1 MSALLGRQWRCF
13 GITNE
18 QQEQDE
24 ENMAIAIILIL
35 IVIASV
41 LFHILAPWHATP
53 AASNWGSIDTTL
65 FITLI
70 ISGIFFIAITVFMAV
85 AVMRYRHKEG
95 SRAHYQPE
103 SKKLELWLIIVTSV
117 GIVAMLAPGLVV
129 YDDFIRVPKNA
140 YELEVI
146 AQQWQWAF
154 RFPGQDGKLGKSDI
168 KFVDSTNPLGLD
180 PNDPAGQD
188 DVLIKSNEVRL
199 PLDKPVKVLLRSK
212 DVLHDFYVPQI
223 RSKMDMVPGMVS
235 YFWFT
240 PTKTG
245 KYEILCAEY
254 CGVGHYNMRGQMIVE
269 EQGAFDQWLKSQPT
283 FAQTL
288 AAAAKPSQDSV
299 LEKGRQLVEKYGCG
313 ACHSQDGSAS
323 LGPGWKGL
331 YGRTEQLADGTSV
344 QVDEAYLK
352 ESILDPKARLVQGYP
367 PVMVTYT
374 LNDDELGALIALIK
388 SLGAA
393 RQGDE
398 SAAGQAPG
406 PGEDLAA
413 QGQQLAESLGCLA
426 CHSVDGSKGI
436 GPSWQGLYG
445 KTETLADGTSIKVD
459 EGYIKDSVLNPAA
472 KIVKGYAPV
481 MPVFAPSDK
490 ELNALIAFI
499 KSKANADADTSKAQ
513 PGK

>member
-1 MSALLGRQWRCF
+1 
-13 GITNE
+13 
-18 QQEQDE
+18 
-24 ENMAIAIILIL
+24 MAIAIVLIL

-95 SRAHYQPE
+95 ARAAYQPE
-103 SKKLELWLIIVTSV
+103 NKKLELWLIIITSV
-117 GIVAMLAPGLVV
+117 GIAGMLAPGLVV
-129 YDDFIRVPKNA
+129 YNDFIRVPKEA
-140 YELEVI
+140 YELEVV

-154 RFPGQDGKLGKSDI
+154 RFPGQDAKLGKSDI
-168 KFVDSTNPLGLD
+168 RFIDAANPFGLD
-180 PNDPAGQD
+180 PKDPAGQD
-188 DVLIKSNEVRL
+188 DVLVMNNEVRL
-199 PLDKPVKVLLRSK
+199 PLDRPVKVLLRAK

-245 KYEILCAEY
+245 KYEVLCAEF
-254 CGVGHYNMRGQMIVE
+254 CGVGHYNMRGHMIVE
-269 EQGAFDQWLKSQPT
+269 EQGVFDQWLNGQPT

-288 AAAAKPSQDSV
+288 TTTAKPGRDNV
-299 LEKGRQLVEKYGCG
+299 LEKGRQLVEQLGCK

-344 QVDEAYLK
+344 LVDEAYLK

-367 PVMVTYT
+367 PIMVAYT
-374 LNDDELGALIALIK
+374 LSEDELGAVVALIK

-393 RQGDE
+393 QQVDE
-398 SAAGQAPG
+398 PSASLASG
-406 PGEDLAA
+406 PGDDLAA
-413 QGQQLAESLGCLA
+413 QGQRLAESLGCVA
-426 CHSVDGSKGI
+426 CHSVDGSQGV

-445 KTETLADGTSIKVD
+445 KTQTLADGTNIKVD
-459 EGYIKDSVLNPAA
+459 EGYIKDSVLDPSA
-472 KIVKGYAPV
+472 KIVKGYAAV
-481 MPVFAPSDK
+481 MPAFAPS
-490 ELNALIAFI
+490 EQEISALIAFI
-499 KSKANADADTSKAQ
+499 KSKANADAGASKAE
-513 PGK
+513 PGKQP

>member
-1 MSALLGRQWRCF
+1 
-13 GITNE
+13 
-18 QQEQDE
+18 
-24 ENMAIAIILIL
+24 MAIAIVLIL

-41 LFHILAPWHATP
+41 LFNILAPWQATP

-65 FITLI
+65 FITLV
-70 ISGIFFIAITVFMAV
+70 ISGIFFIAITVFMAI
-85 AVMRYRHKEG
+85 AVMRFRHKKG
-95 SRAHYQPE
+95 ARAAYQPE
-103 SKKLELWLIIVTSV
+103 NKKLELWLIIVTSL
-117 GIVAMLAPGLVV
+117 GIAGMLAPGLVV
-129 YDDFIRVPKNA
+129 YNDFIRVPKNA
-140 YELEVI
+140 YELEVV

-168 KFVDSTNPLGLD
+168 RFVDSTNPLGLD
-180 PNDPAGQD
+180 PKDPAGQD
-188 DVLIKSNEVRL
+188 DVLVMNNEVRL
-199 PLDKPVKVLLRSK
+199 PLDRPVKVLLRAK

-245 KYEILCAEY
+245 KYEVLCAEF
-254 CGVGHYNMRGQMIVE
+254 CGVGHYNMRGHMIVE
-269 EQGAFDQWLKSQPT
+269 EQGVFDQWLKGQPT

-288 AAAAKPSQDSV
+288 TTAAKPGRDSV
-299 LEKGRQLVEKYGCG
+299 LEKGRQLVEQHGCK

-323 LGPGWKGL
+323 LGPGWKDL
-331 YGRTEQLADGTSV
+331 YGRTEQLADGTRV

-367 PVMVTYT
+367 PVMVAYT
-374 LNDDELGALIALIK
+374 LKDDELGAVIALIK

-393 RQGDE
+393 GQDD
-398 SAAGQAPG
+398 AASTGEASS

-413 QGQQLAESLGCLA
+413 QGQRLAGSLGCLA
-426 CHSVDGSKGI
+426 CHSVDGNKGV

-445 KTETLADGTSIKVD
+445 KTETFADGTSVKVD
-459 EGYIKDSVLNPAA
+459 EAYLKDSVLHPNA
-472 KIVKGYAPV
+472 KIVKGYAAV
-481 MPVFAPSDK
+481 MPTLAPSDK
-490 ELNALIAFI
+490 ELDALIAFI
-499 KSKANADADTSKAQ
+499 KSKANTDADAGKAE

>member
-1 MSALLGRQWRCF
+1 
-13 GITNE
+13 
-18 QQEQDE
+18 
-24 ENMAIAIILIL
+24 MAIAIVLIL

-41 LFHILAPWHATP
+41 LFHILAPWQAAP

-70 ISGIFFIAITVFMAV
+70 ISGIFFIAITLFMAV
-85 AVMRYRHKEG
+85 AVMRYRHKVG
-95 SRAHYQPE
+95 SRAAYQPE
-103 SKKLELWLIIVTSV
+103 NKKLEVWLIIVTSV
-117 GIVAMLAPGLVV
+117 GIAGMLAPGLVV
-129 YDDFIRVPKNA
+129 YNDFIRVPKNA
-140 YELEVI
+140 YELEVV

-154 RFPGQDGKLGKSDI
+154 RFPGQDGKLGRSDI
-168 KFVDSTNPLGLD
+168 KFIDPANPLGLD
-180 PNDPAGQD
+180 PKDPVGQD
-188 DVLIKSNEVRL
+188 DVLVLNNEVRL
-199 PLDKPVKVLLRSK
+199 PLNRPVKVLLRSK

-245 KYEILCAEY
+245 KYETLCAEY
-254 CGVGHYNMRGQMIVE
+254 CGVGHYNMRGHMIVE
-269 EQGAFDQWLKSQPT
+269 EQGAFDQWLNSQPT

-288 AAAAKPSQDSV
+288 TTAAKPSRDSM
-299 LEKGRQLVEKYGCG
+299 LEKGRLLVEKYGCG
-313 ACHSQDGSAS
+313 ACHSQDGNNS

-344 QVDEAYLK
+344 LVDEAYLK

-367 PVMVTYT
+367 PIMVAYT
-374 LNDDELGALIALIK
+374 LNDDELGALVALIK

-393 RQGDE
+393 RQDNEPSASDASGSGD
-398 SAAGQAPG
+398 
-406 PGEDLAA
+406 DLAT
-413 QGQQLAESLGCLA
+413 QGQRLAGSLGCLA
-426 CHSVDGSKGI
+426 CHSVDGSKGV
-436 GPSWQGLYG
+436 GPSWQGVYG

-459 EGYIKDSVLNPAA
+459 EGYIKDSILNPGA
-472 KIVKGYAPV
+472 KIVKGYAAV
-481 MPVFAPSDK
+481 MPAFAPSDQ

-499 KSKANADADTSKAQ
+499 KSKANTNADASKAE